1 MPRIPNHLE
10 EVFGTSGSS
19 PTDRNSTKAEST
31 TGSGSS
37 NGASYPS
44 ASQHDIGVPSSA
56 SGKEASKTARPGATV
71 FNKLKKVFERPRQ
84 RGAPSKGS
92 SQGADPEQSVRAPP
106 LDERVDS
113 AGLDSIEENIRAWE
127 ASLDTST
134 SDQTLLGPG
143 VLEAHHLGR
152 DSAQSVTRADPF
164 AAGFSGPVPLSSLSP
179 GFQDFVLRTIGNE
192 VLREFRYKGA
202 GVSGELV
209 GSSKMSAA
217 KQVSVTFDDVREKN
231 LKQLRKLNQVLFPVR
246 YEETFYTDVLSS
258 GEYAKLGKCPRSV
271 FFVSMSCGF
280 VQISHGFSASPD
292 PAFSSDAGESRSR
305 PLNHQYASEV
315 PLDRQHLKEKNS
327 TLSSCRLL
335 ETSESI
341 QLTYVTG
348 VAYQCKI

>member
-31 TGSGSS
+31 TGSGSPRSGSS

-44 ASQHDIGVPSSA
+44 AKQQDIGILASA
-56 SGKEASKTARPGATV
+56 SGKESSKTARPGATV

-127 ASLDTST
+127 ASLDTSS
-134 SDQTLLGPG
+134 SDQPLLGPG
-143 VLEAHHLGR
+143 AVLEAHHAGQ
-152 DSAQSVTRADPF
+152 DSAESITRADPF

-202 GVSGELV
+202 GVSEELV
-209 GSSKMSAA
+209 GSSNMSAA
-217 KQVSVTFDDVREKN
+217 KQVSVSFDDVREKN

-246 YEETFYTDVLSS
+246 YEEKFYTDVLSS
-258 GEYAKLGKCPRSV
+258 GEYAKLGKCPRTV
-271 FFVSMSCGF
+271 FFVSMSWCF
-280 VQISHGFSASPD
+280 IQISYGFSASP
-292 PAFSSDAGESRSR
+292 
-305 PLNHQYASEV
+305 V
-315 PLDRQHLKEKNS
+315 
-327 TLSSCRLL
+327 
-335 ETSESI
+335 
-341 QLTYVTG
+341 
-348 VAYQCKI
+348 